1 MIKKSIIAAV
11 LALVIEFPVISMG
24 LEIDWVQYKRYYPN
38 MAAEHFA
45 IVRHECLQQN
55 VPMSDVFAIIA
66 NESQYNDCIIS
77 KSCDYVGLMQINR
90 VHWNG
95 SATDMLNLTKNVKA
109 GVAIYKSALI
119 KAKGDKRSA
128 FRYYNAGE
136 GNTPDRYKNWNY
148 VNTIQRDILMSSR
161 FAKKLSYFEVVLNDG
176 R

>member
-1 MIKKSIIAAV
+1 MIKKSIIATV

-45 IVRHECLQQN
+45 IVRHECLQQD
-55 VPMSDVFAIIA
+55 VPMPDVFAIIA
-66 NESQYNDCIIS
+66 NESQYDDRIIS
-77 KSCDYVGLMQINR
+77 KSGDDVGLMQINR

-95 SATDMLNLTKNVKA
+95 SAESMLELAKNVKT
-109 GVAIYKSALI
+109 GVSIYKSALI
-119 KAKGDKRSA
+119 KANGNKRDA

-136 GNTPDRYKNWNY
+136 NNNPKCYKNWNY

-161 FAKKLSYFEVVLNDG
+161 FAKKLSYFEVVLNG
-176 R
+176 SE